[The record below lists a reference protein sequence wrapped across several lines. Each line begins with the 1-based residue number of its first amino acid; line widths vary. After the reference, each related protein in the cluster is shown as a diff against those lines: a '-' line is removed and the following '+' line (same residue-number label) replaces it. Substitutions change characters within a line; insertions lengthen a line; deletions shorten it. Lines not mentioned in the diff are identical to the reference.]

1 MPFSH
6 DNAFIPYERFHL
18 VVMPLFLVK
27 YYVIPFNPNG
37 PKSKALEKV
46 PNFQPTFVFLTNAML
61 EDANFLVVFME
72 WLVACATKLK
82 RGYVMSK
89 SKPRPT

>member
-1 MPFSH
+1 
-6 DNAFIPYERFHL
+6 
-18 VVMPLFLVK
+18 MPLFMVQ
-27 YYVIPFNPNG
+27 YFVIPFNPNE

-46 PNFQPTFVFLTNAML
+46 PKFQPKFVFLTDAMP

-72 WLVACATKLK
+72 WLVACATKLQS
-82 RGYVMSK
+82 GFVMPK